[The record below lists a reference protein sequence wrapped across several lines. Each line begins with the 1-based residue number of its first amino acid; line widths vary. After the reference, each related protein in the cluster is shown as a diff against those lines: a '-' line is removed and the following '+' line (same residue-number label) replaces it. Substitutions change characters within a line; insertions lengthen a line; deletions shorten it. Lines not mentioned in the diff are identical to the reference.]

1 MRRVIGFVV
10 LAVLFGS
17 PLTVEAI
24 DNTNVFRVRLLPEN
38 EVPAVS
44 LTGASADATI
54 TVRVTRDE
62 RGSIDEATVTFE
74 LDYAMPQTTTF
85 TGLHIHNAPIGTSG
99 SVVIDSGLRPS
110 DFVTGTSGRITRT
123 VDFKSLDSEQLRSV
137 EGLLAAPHLYYVNLH
152 STDVP
157 SGVIRAQLRPNVI
170 TFGPAL
176 LPENEVPAIVGLDAR
191 GAAKITVQVHRDKVG
206 SITSGIVTFEVDYR
220 FAGSITVTG
229 LHVHNAAAGISGP
242 VVINSGVNS
251 TGPIVDGDG
260 QGSIFRVVTISP
272 TDNDGLATL
281 NALISNPDQFYV
293 NLHTAD
299 SPSGAIR
306 GQLDRN
312 SLSFLTGLTGDEG
325 VPAVTTTGT
334 AQGLITATVTRN
346 GAGNIDTGS
355 VAFGLDY
362 SFPGSATFTG
372 LHIHNSPIGA
382 AGPVRVNSGIG
393 GADTIVDD
401 DGVGTINRQA
411 TIDAGNT
418 VGVEALNG
426 LFVAPERY
434 YVNLHTAS
442 NPAGIVRAQ
451 LGYETYHFSNSLSP
465 MSEAPPVVS
474 TATGT
479 AWMTV
484 LVKRDGNG
492 TITSGSVNFDV
503 DFTIGE
509 TTTLTGLHIHN
520 ANAGINGPVVVNSG
534 VTSVVSD
541 SGTGNVFR
549 KVDVPPTDSG
559 GLQALAGIV
568 DAATG
573 YYVNLH
579 TTLNPAGMMRGQL
592 LQSSSFIPQ
601 TTGGG
606 GWITSVTISNPSSTR
621 SVEGIVKFFEIAG
634 TPFPEN
640 LIDPTIPVWIPPSGS
655 VTLNTHNQG
664 MLTNG
669 FARID
674 SDGEVT
680 TQVSYMNPNF
690 TSSGVNV
697 PTTTRSAT
705 AEISIGNGQRT
716 AVAVL
721 GVEGGHVVF
730 TVRDR
735 LGAIVGSAAVDLGHL
750 EHYAGFIDELIPGLA
765 GSTFEGTLGI
775 QSSRSPFRAGLMSI
789 VMVDYGPDS
798 ARPVAVNPENAEARL
813 LTLQDI
819 QKMGGTDFDGGVGD
833 YLLRND
839 QIEAVILAI
848 GASPDFNIPYTAGN
862 LPSRGVLI
870 DVGTRGDRNDQF
882 DELHQALNMEF
893 TAPGVSGGPDPE
905 FDQNLVE
912 YFGDPVFHNDGIT
925 ASITVFGQA
934 SLNYGGIVS
943 PPLPVTTTYKLN
955 YGSSWVDIETE
966 VINNTS
972 TELPAFTITDIDVM
986 VAKGRLAF
994 QPFPGL
1000 GAKPSGF
1007 PFLRVW
1013 DFIVLPGTNGP
1024 EDGPSNNDGT
1034 PAGEAC
1040 YGYMSVNPK
1049 GPMVGWAIR
1058 QAGATSRFFDL
1069 DTLNSSNVNAVPT
1082 LAVGESLAYQRRL
1095 VVAPNN
1101 TVDACLRIMIDDIY
1115 PNGNATFAGRIVD
1128 GLGNPVPEVHIFFDN
1143 TMPGSPAYPAVLET
1157 AEGSRLPVNHT
1168 VTGADGRFEV
1178 VLPALADPAITPS
1191 VYLASVRAPER
1202 ETLDI
1207 GPFTVDAASV
1217 AGGPVA
1223 LGDFTV
1229 TDTGTLDFKV
1239 LRLLSTGQRMETPVK
1254 LGVYGTNGTANPDF
1268 GSQYV
1273 SLRDFPGKDPLQGAS
1288 SDFLSET
1295 FGNTPALNITVDAD
1309 GEGRLELKPGT
1320 YKVYASRGFEYTID
1334 SAEITIDAGQ
1344 TTLVELEISAV
1355 VRSTHVASM
1364 DAHIHGVK
1372 SFDASS
1378 PMNSRVLAFAAAGI
1392 EIMVGTDHDYVT
1404 DYSPIITDL
1413 NLGHE
1418 IRSITGMELSSRF
1431 PVPAGTGWT
1440 ADAFPSGIAH
1450 WGAWPVPVIP
1460 GARRNG
1466 AIQDEFITPGT
1477 AIDRM
1482 RGLSSLPFLNADPG
1496 TATLDEW
1503 LGAIQAGQPGTPG
1516 ESLPDHD
1523 HDEIVVLNHPR
1534 GTGTPGLFTV
1544 LAKDDAKPGYDPD
1557 LPITEYP
1564 NNLMKLPSLYNS
1576 VNVGSGGT
1584 ATDGLSFDAME
1595 LINGWDMK
1603 SYLEVRRDW
1612 FSLLDQGI
1620 HKTGVANSDS
1630 HRVVLETPGMGR
1642 TYVFHNSEDSL
1653 TMEKQELID
1662 NLRSMRAVGTTG
1674 PMIHFG
1680 VVGDAVDQ
1688 PLDPYFNTI
1697 GGTVTAT
1704 SDVVTLQI
1712 RVEAPPWIPVQEVRI
1727 FQNGC
1732 LARTLTLTSDVVL
1745 DKTLRFLSAVELD
1758 GLVGDTYL
1766 TVEAGMAYQEDGDS
1780 VKPELLETMQFIVP
1794 PLVDL
1799 KSGDYVN
1806 PVIAFTNPVFVDR
1819 QGDGYKAPGLRVGEC
1834 VPPLT
1839 SN

>member
-1 MRRVIGFVV
+1 MRSVIGFVV

-44 LTGASADATI
+44 LAGASADATI

-62 RGSIDEATVTFE
+62 RGSIDEATVTFR
-74 LDYAMPQTTTF
+74 LDYVMPQTTTF
-85 TGLHIHNAPIGTSG
+85 TGLHVHNAPIGTNG

-260 QGSIFRVVTISP
+260 QGSIFRVATISP

-299 SPSGAIR
+299 NPSGAIR

-312 SLSFLTGLTGDEG
+312 SLSFLTRLTGDEE

-334 AQGLITATVTRN
+334 AQGLITATVTRT

-372 LHIHNSPIGA
+372 LHVHNSPIGA
-382 AGPVRVNSGIG
+382 AGSVRVSSGIG

-401 DGVGTINRQA
+401 DGVGTINRLA

-418 VGVEALNG
+418 VGIEALNG

-442 NPAGIVRAQ
+442 NPAGIVRTQ
-451 LGYETYHFSNSLSP
+451 LAYETYHFSNSLSP

-520 ANAGINGPVVVNSG
+520 ANVGINGPVVVNSG

-541 SGTGNVFR
+541 TGTGNVFR
-549 KVDVPPTDSG
+549 KVDVLQTDSG

-664 MLTNG
+664 TLTNG

-680 TQVSYMNPNF
+680 TQVSYLNPNF

-750 EHYAGFIDELIPGLA
+750 EHYAGFIDELIPGLS

-775 QSSRSPFRAGLMSI
+775 QSSRSPFNAGLMSI
-789 VMVDYGPDS
+789 VMVDYGPAS
-798 ARPVAVNPENAEARL
+798 ASPVDVNPKNAEARL

-819 QKMGGTDFDGGVGD
+819 EKMGGTDFDGGVGD

-839 QIEAVILAI
+839 QIEAVILSI
-848 GASPDFNIPYTAGN
+848 GTTPDFDIPYTAGN

-893 TAPGVSGGPDPE
+893 TDAGFRGPDAR
-905 FDQNLVE
+905 FDQSLVE
-912 YFGDPVFHNDGIT
+912 YFGEPVFRNDGAT
-925 ASITVFGQA
+925 ASITVFGQV
-934 SLNYGGIVS
+934 SLNYGGIV
-943 PPLPVTTTYKLN
+943 PLPTLRVATTYKVN
-955 YGSSWVDIETE
+955 YGSSWIDIET
-966 VINNTS
+966 VVTNDS
-972 TELPAFTITDIDVM
+972 GAKVPAFTITDIDVM

-1000 GAKPSGF
+1000 GSKPSGF
-1007 PFLRVW
+1007 PLKQW
-1013 DFIVLPGTNGP
+1013 DFLVLPGTNGP
-1024 EDGPSNNDGT
+1024 EDGPGNNDGT
-1034 PAGEAC
+1034 PVGEAC

-1049 GPMVGWAIR
+1049 GPMVGWALF
-1058 QAGATSRFFDL
+1058 QGGASSRFFDV
-1069 DTLNSSNVNAVPT
+1069 DTLITGDVSAVPM
-1082 LAVGESLAYQRRL
+1082 LAGGESLLYQRRL
-1095 VVAPNN
+1095 VVAPEN
-1101 TVDACLRIMIDDIY
+1101 TVDACLRIMVDEVY
-1115 PNGNATFAGRIVD
+1115 PHGHATFAGRIVD
-1128 GLGNPVPEVHIFFDN
+1128 GLGNPVPEAHVFFDN
-1143 TMPGSPAYPAVLET
+1143 TMPGSSAYPALLGT
-1157 AEGSRLPVNHT
+1157 PEGSQLPVNHT

-1178 VLPALADPAITPS
+1178 VLPALADPSITPS
-1191 VYLASVRAPER
+1191 VYVASVKAPEH

-1207 GPFTVDAASV
+1207 GPFTVDPASMT
-1217 AGGPVA
+1217 GGPVA
-1223 LGDFTV
+1223 LGDFPV
-1229 TDTGTLDFKV
+1229 SGTGTLDFKV
-1239 LRLLSTGQRMETPVK
+1239 LRLIGTGQRMETPVK
-1254 LGVYGTNGTANPDF
+1254 LGIYGTNGTANPDF
-1268 GSQYV
+1268 GSQYL
-1273 SLRDFPGKDPLQGAS
+1273 SLRDFPGANPLQGS
-1288 SDFLSET
+1288 NNSFLGET
-1295 FGNTPALNITVDAD
+1295 FGNTPALNFAVDAD

-1320 YKVYASRGFEYTID
+1320 YAVYASRGLEYTID
-1334 SAEITIDAGQ
+1334 SAEITIGAGQ

-1355 VRSTHVASM
+1355 MRSTQVASM

-1378 PMNSRVLAFAAAGI
+1378 PMSSRVIAFAAAGV

-1404 DYSPIITDL
+1404 DYSPIITSL

-1418 IRSITGMELSSRF
+1418 IRSITGVELTSRF

-1440 ADAFPSGIAH
+1440 AEAFPAGIAH

-1466 AIQDEFITPGT
+1466 ALQDEFITPGT

-1503 LGAIQAGQPGTPG
+1503 LTAIQAAQPGTPG
-1516 ESLPDHD
+1516 ENLPDHD

-1534 GTGTPGLFTV
+1534 GTSTIGLFTAM
-1544 LAKDDAKPGYDPD
+1544 AKDDPKPGYDPD

-1564 NNLMKLPSLYNS
+1564 NNLLKLQSRY
-1576 VNVGSGGT
+1576 GT
-1584 ATDGLSFDAME
+1584 GTDGLSFDAME

-1603 SYLEVRRDW
+1603 AYLEVRRDW
-1612 FSLLDQGI
+1612 FILLDQGI

-1630 HRVVLETPGMGR
+1630 HRVVLETPGIGR

-1653 TMEKQELID
+1653 TMGKQELID
-1662 NLRSMRAVGTTG
+1662 NLRAMRAVGTTG

-1680 VVGDAVDQ
+1680 VVGDALSAES
-1688 PLDPYFNTI
+1688 LDPYFNTI
-1697 GGTVTAT
+1697 GNTVTAT
-1704 SDVVTLQI
+1704 GEMVKMQI
-1712 RVEAPPWIPVQEVRI
+1712 RVEAPPWIPVEEVRI

-1732 LARTLTLTSDVVL
+1732 LVKSFSLSADVVL
-1745 DKTLRFLSAVELD
+1745 DQTLRFLNAVELD
-1758 GLVGDTYL
+1758 GLDGDTYL
-1766 TVEAGMAYQEDGDS
+1766 TVEAGMAHKEDGDS

-1799 KSGDYVN
+1799 KSGGYVN
-1806 PVIAFTNPVFVDR
+1806 PVIAFTNPVFIDR
-1819 QGDGYKAPGLRVGEC
+1819 QGNGYKAPGLRVGEC